1 MAKKS
6 EKKKTRYKR
15 SVESLYDEYLEE
27 LKDRRKLADSYAK
40 KGDMESAEKIRQ
52 RLEPMSMR
60 DFQMEVQY
68 QRDKYKVSGKYGHIA
83 RDVVTS
89 QVYDYSRAQY
99 KAYTTA
105 AGDSAHSETQY
116 RLFGDEDLENA
127 LSTANERYKTNLE
140 EDKSLREQAIR
151 SLEVAGKKVSEG
163 AIRAK
168 MISIQFFRSP

>member
-15 SVESLYDEYLEE
+15 SVTSLYDEYLDE
-27 LKDRRKLADSYAK
+27 LKDRQKLADSYAK

-68 QRDKYKVSGKYGHIA
+68 QRDKYKASGKYGHIA

-105 AGDSAHSETQY
+105 AGDSAYSEKQY
-116 RLFGDEDLENA
+116 RLFGDEDLEDA
-127 LSTANERYKTNLE
+127 LSAANERYKANLE
-140 EDKSLREQAIR
+140 EDSLLRERAIR
-151 SLEVAGKKVSEG
+151 SLEAARKKVSEG